1 MVDASSLPPVTFRG
15 VEGARS
21 RCMVFGGNRRPTP
34 ARSSFTAAKPRTFSS
49 CLHRKLPRIRNV
61 GDLFSDNRRL
71 RAEIEL
77 SRLDLIKT
85 DLGVCMTF
93 AKVAE
98 TALSMGHR
106 EHAVRT
112 IASAE
117 KGYSDML
124 RYFSQATGMTLEVA
138 RELSEQFS
146 QLRER
151 LAGLQRLM

>member
-1 MVDASSLPPVTFRG
+1 MPP
-15 VEGARS
+15 S
-21 RCMVFGGNRRPTP
+21 Q
-34 ARSSFTAAKPRTFSS
+34 S
-49 CLHRKLPRIRNV
+49 PRIRNV
-61 GDLFSDNRRL
+61 GDLFSENRRL

-85 DLGVCMTF
+85 DLGLCMTF

-106 EHAVRT
+106 EHAART

-146 QLRER
+146 RLRER
-151 LAGLQRLM
+151 LDGLQRLM

>member
-1 MVDASSLPPVTFRG
+1 MIRRVEEAYSASAEPPLG
-15 VEGARS
+15 
-21 RCMVFGGNRRPTP
+21 
-34 ARSSFTAAKPRTFSS
+34 
-49 CLHRKLPRIRNV
+49 L
-61 GDLFSDNRRL
+61 
-71 RAEIEL
+71 
-77 SRLDLIKT
+77 RLDFIKT

-106 EHAVRT
+106 EHAART

-124 RYFSQATGMTLEVA
+124 RYYTQATGMTPEVEM
-138 RELSEQFS
+138 ELQSKFK

-151 LAGLQRLM
+151 LDGLQNLQA